1 MLRIRGKEN
10 RLNLNKFL
18 RSKIA
23 RTNKDDPSSSSTSQ
37 INPDDNNALN
47 NNKKLEFKPA
57 LSTVSGLVDLD
68 LNNNNTN
75 ESIKTYSAEDMR
87 PIIVAEK
94 ATNVKL
100 ETAQKNS
107 LVKKA
112 VHEPSNRMHDL
123 KSKSVGYDSLLED
136 DETASQMIFQLST
149 RLDNNED
156 DTQVVLKSSKFLS
169 FFNNLLNAKEMRLTH
184 DVFFDMD
191 VAEME
196 NSTNGSNGS
205 NGNKLSRSERLE
217 RISSAEKSRA
227 NSVDLGVENDGKKY

>member
-23 RTNKDDPSSSSTSQ
+23 RTNKDDPSSTSSQ
-37 INPDDNNALN
+37 INSDSNNTLN
-47 NNKKLEFKPA
+47 NNKKLEFKPV

-68 LNNNNTN
+68 LNNNNT
-75 ESIKTYSAEDMR
+75 ETIKTHSTEDMR

-100 ETAQKNS
+100 EAPQKNS

-196 NSTNGSNGS
+196 NSSNGSNGS